1 MLSAYFKN
9 KKNKNLSSEIPTN
22 NHHSMETFTEA
33 RHNEIQIQKQKN
45 MTIKIFGP
53 NNQKAESNARTG
65 I

>member
-1 MLSAYFKN
+1 
-9 KKNKNLSSEIPTN
+9 
-22 NHHSMETFTEA
+22 METFTEA